1 MALRFFADHCVS
13 NFIAQSLRHK
23 GHEVLR
29 LRDDLPAESPDE
41 RVISMAQQLGA
52 LLLSLDG
59 DFADIVTYPPGLF
72 KGIIALQVLDHPE
85 VVPKLLDR
93 LNTYLLRHP
102 EKDHYKGKLIVV
114 EAHRIR
120 VRS

>member
-1 MALRFFADHCVS
+1 MRFFDFVMTFRR
-13 NFIAQSLRHK
+13 NRPMN
-23 GHEVLR
+23 VLFR
-29 LRDDLPAESPDE
+29 W
-41 RVISMAQQLGA
+41 AQQLGA

-114 EAHRIR
+114 GAHRIR